1 MKIIDIYILKRYLVT
16 FFVMLIMFVPIG
28 IVIDV
33 SEKVN
38 KMIEKKVPLKDIL
51 VYYGDFTVYFAN
63 LLFPIFLFLS
73 IIWFTSKLANNT
85 EIIAILSSGISYS
98 RFLRPFMFGA
108 VIVCI
113 FALLMGFF
121 LVPGASKGFLG
132 FRYEHLKGNSQ
143 TRETSDIF
151 RQIKKDGKIEENI
164 YVSNY
169 NYLSQTGFN
178 FTFEKFQDN
187 VLVEKVTANRIRYD
201 EKTKKYTLFGYNKRI
216 VGQTDD
222 QIFSS
227 DKNEVAYNF
236 EPDDLTPVVYV
247 AETMTIGQLNA
258 FINKERERGN
268 ANINTYLVV
277 FYKKFSLPISAFIL
291 TIIAVAVSSMKRRGG
306 MGVNLAIGI
315 VIAFTFIFFDKVFGT
330 LAEKSSI
337 PPFIAV
343 WFPNLVFGILAA
355 YLLRNAKR

>member
-1 MKIIDIYILKRYLVT
+1 
-16 FFVMLIMFVPIG
+16 MLLMFIPIG
-28 IVIDV
+28 ITIDV

-38 KMIEKKVPLKDIL
+38 KMIEKKIPLKDIL
-51 VYYGDFTVYFAN
+51 IYYGDFTIYFAN

-85 EIIAILSSGISYS
+85 EIIAILSSGISFA
-98 RFLRPFMFGA
+98 RFLRPFIFGA
-108 VIVCI
+108 VIVSI

-121 LVPGASKGFLG
+121 LVPKASKGFND
-132 FRYEHLKGNSQ
+132 FRYQNLKGNSQ

-151 RQIKKDGKIEENI
+151 RQINKEGKLEENI

-169 NYLSQTGFN
+169 NYISQTGFN
-178 FTFEKFQDN
+178 FTYEKIIDN
-187 VLVEKVTANRIRYD
+187 KLIEKVIANRIKFN
-201 EKTKKYTLFGYNKRI
+201 EKTKDYTLYGYNKRI
-216 VGQTDD
+216 VGVDND
-222 QIFSS
+222 QITIN
-227 DKNEVAYNF
+227 DKINVSYNF
-236 EPDDLTPVVYV
+236 EPDDLTPVIYV
-247 AETMTIGQLNA
+247 AETMTIGQLNS
-258 FINKERERGN
+258 FIDKERERGN
-268 ANINTYLVV
+268 GNINTYLVV

-306 MGVNLAIGI
+306 MGINLAIGI

-343 WFPNLVFGILAA
+343 WFPNLVFGILAT

>member
-1 MKIIDIYILKRYLVT
+1 MKIIDKYILKRYLVT
-16 FFVMLIMFVPIG
+16 FSVMLIMFIPIG
-28 IVIDV
+28 ITIDV

-38 KMIEKKVPLKDIL
+38 KMIEKKIPLADIL

-132 FRYEHLKGNSQ
+132 FRYEHLKGNNK

-178 FTFEKFQDN
+178 FTFEKFKDN
-187 VLVEKVTANRIRYD
+187 VLIEKVTANRIRYN
-201 EKTKKYTLFGYNKRI
+201 EVTKRYMLYGYNKR
-216 VGQTDD
+216 
-222 QIFSS
+222 
-227 DKNEVAYNF
+227 
-236 EPDDLTPVVYV
+236 
-247 AETMTIGQLNA
+247 TIGVNDD
-258 FINKERERGN
+258 
-268 ANINTYLVV
+268 V
-277 FYKKFSLPISAFIL
+277 IS
-291 TIIAVAVSSMKRRGG
+291 SSEALK
-306 MGVNLAIGI
+306 
-315 VIAFTFIFFDKVFGT
+315 
-330 LAEKSSI
+330 
-337 PPFIAV
+337 
-343 WFPNLVFGILAA
+343 
-355 YLLRNAKR
+355 

>member
-1 MKIIDIYILKRYLVT
+1 MKIIDKYILKRYLVT
-16 FFVMLIMFVPIG
+16 FSVMLIMFIPIG
-28 IVIDV
+28 ITIDV

-38 KMIEKKVPLKDIL
+38 KMIEKKIPLTDIL

-187 VLVEKVTANRIRYD
+187 VLVEKVTANRIHYD

-222 QIFSS
+222 QILSS
-227 DKNEVAYNF
+227 EKNEVAYNF
-236 EPDDLTPVVYV
+236 EPDDLTPVIYV
-247 AETMTIGQLNA
+247 AETMTIGELNK
-258 FINKERERGN
+258 FINKERARGN
-268 ANINTYLVV
+268 GNINTYLVV

-306 MGVNLAIGI
+306 MGINLAIGI

-343 WFPNLVFGILAA
+343 WFPNFVFGILAA

>member
-337 PPFIAV
+337 PPFLAV

>member
-1 MKIIDIYILKRYLVT
+1 MKIIDKYILKRYLVT
-16 FFVMLIMFVPIG
+16 FSVMLIMFVPIG

-51 VYYGDFTVYFAN
+51 IYYGDFTVYFAN

-85 EIIAILSSGISYS
+85 EIIAILSSVISYS

-201 EKTKKYTLFGYNKRI
+201 EKTKKYTLYGYNKRI

-222 QIFSS
+222 QILSS
-227 DKNEVAYNF
+227 EKNEVAYNF
-236 EPDDLTPVVYV
+236 EPDDLTPVIYV
-247 AETMTIGQLNA
+247 AETMTIGELNK
-258 FINKERERGN
+258 FINKERARGN
-268 ANINTYLVV
+268 GNINTYLVV

-306 MGVNLAIGI
+306 MGINLAIGI

-337 PPFIAV
+337 PPFLAV
-343 WFPNLVFGILAA
+343 WFPNIVFGILAA

>member
-1 MKIIDIYILKRYLVT
+1 MKIIDKYILKRYLVT
-16 FFVMLIMFVPIG
+16 FSVMLIMFIPIG
-28 IVIDV
+28 ITIDV

-38 KMIEKKVPLKDIL
+38 KMIEKKIPLKDIL
-51 VYYGDFTVYFAN
+51 IYYGDFTIYFAN

-85 EIIAILSSGISYS
+85 EIIAILSSGISFG

-108 VIVCI
+108 IIVSI
-113 FALLMGFF
+113 FALVMGFF
-121 LVPGASKGFLG
+121 LVPKASKGFND
-132 FRYEHLKGNSQ
+132 FRYQNLKGNSQ

-151 RQIKKDGKIEENI
+151 RQIKKEGKLEENI

-178 FTFEKFQDN
+178 FTYEKFQDN
-187 VLVEKVTANRIRYD
+187 ILIEKVTANRIRY
-201 EKTKKYTLFGYNKRI
+201 EEATKNYTLYGYNRRI
-216 VGQTDD
+216 VGETNDE
-222 QIFSS
+222 IVSS
-227 DKNEVAYNF
+227 DKLMVKYNF
-236 EPDDLTPVVYV
+236 EPDDLTPVIYV
-247 AETMTIGQLNA
+247 AETMTIGELNH
-258 FINKERERGN
+258 FIEKERSRGN
-268 ANINTYLVV
+268 GNINTYLVV

-306 MGVNLAIGI
+306 MGINLAIGI
-315 VIAFTFIFFDKVFGT
+315 VIAFVFIFIDKVFGT

-337 PPFIAV
+337 PPLIAV
-343 WFPNLVFGILAA
+343 WLPNLVFGILAY